1 MGRGRRAGLDGLFI
15 FKAGLPQMY
24 MHIHQPGAHGQSP
37 GIDHPGVG
45 LVDVAPDDRY
55 LSVLN
60 QHIHNPADAPNRV
73 NQPSLPYQ
81 QLHEITPFTL
91 KPFQTAMQS
100 TAKKGTGPP
109 PSPPQIEPYRAA
121 YIIP

>member
-1 MGRGRRAGLDGLFI
+1 
-15 FKAGLPQMY
+15 MY

-100 TAKKGTGPP
+100 TAKRVQVHPRPLHKLN
-109 PSPPQIEPYRAA
+109 R
-121 YIIP
+121 IIPHTLYLETQFLATDFLRFRQ

>member
-24 MHIHQPGAHGQSP
+24 MHIHQRRTRSVPGHRS
-37 GIDHPGVG
+37 PGVG

-81 QLHEITPFTL
+81 QLHEITP
-91 KPFQTAMQS
+91 S
-100 TAKKGTGPP
+100 H
-109 PSPPQIEPYRAA
+109 
-121 YIIP
+121 

>member
-60 QHIHNPADAPNRV
+60 QHIPPMPPTGSTSR
-73 NQPSLPYQ
+73 PCRISSFTKSL
-81 QLHEITPFTL
+81 LSH
-91 KPFQTAMQS
+91 
-100 TAKKGTGPP
+100 
-109 PSPPQIEPYRAA
+109 
-121 YIIP
+121 